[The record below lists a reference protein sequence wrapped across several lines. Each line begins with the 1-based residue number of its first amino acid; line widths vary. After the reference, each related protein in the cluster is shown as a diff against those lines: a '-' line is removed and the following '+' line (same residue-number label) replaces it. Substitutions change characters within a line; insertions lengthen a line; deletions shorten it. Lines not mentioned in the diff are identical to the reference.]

1 MSRYIFHVYVVC
13 AIVVLF
19 SNFKTDAHGVDD
31 ILGNLQDTAG
41 EIVDS
46 AKDAN
51 ENIVDTAKDVVD
63 RVKDVHGEMTDQMAD
78 FADKIKDHAEDMHEV
93 LLDPYKKVME
103 MFRIDRMEEFT
114 EDVLDKVVD
123 KFFGRFHC
131 ATPHSSLAGA
141 CQHSMVSEPRHEKTC
156 LRGFRPVPLQTVM

>member
-13 AIVVLF
+13 VIVVLF
-19 SNFKTDAHGVDD
+19 SNFKTYAHGVDD

-41 EIVDS
+41 DIVDS

-63 RVKDVHGEMTDQMAD
+63 RVKDAHGEMTDQMGD
-78 FADKIKDHAEDMHEV
+78 FADKIKDHADDMHEV

-114 EDVLDKVVD
+114 EDVLDKVVV

-141 CQHSMVSEPRHEKTC
+141 CQHSMVSEPVFEDSD
-156 LRGFRPVPLQTVM
+156 PVRYKP